1 MRRIP
6 LLPLALL
13 ATLQANDPPTLGL
26 HEIRVGMKGYGK
38 TVFQGSKIERFTF
51 EVLGIQRQ
59 SSAPGHGIIWV
70 RAEGGPLEKTA
81 ILHGMSGSPCY
92 IDGKLIG
99 ALALA
104 QDGQKDAL
112 AGITPIQMMFEQLR
126 DIPDAP
132 ALRTPL
138 LLPKLEPPKVLKAAF
153 TGQMLPLSDLL
164 GSLEG
169 FGPGTLP
176 LPVFG
181 APLAPEAASFFSG
194 TPFTFM
200 GSAMSASG
208 ASSSQGMEASPIEPG
223 GMVAIS
229 LVQGDLDMSATG
241 TITHVS
247 GKRVM
252 LFGHQLFNLGPV
264 DMPLWSANVVAS
276 VGSYVSSAKMS
287 VPVAPIGAVRL
298 DRYSGVG
305 GILGAEPRMVPL
317 RVGINLAGKKTLNF
331 RYEIV
336 DSPLMTPALTAS
348 VVAQSL
354 SSHIRGQGLQ
364 SLALQGN
371 IKIANQTPILLEFMS
386 ADAHAGRLANY
397 VGAHLQALMLNPF
410 ERPTIE
416 GISLTIKAEER
427 LDLTMIA
434 GLRTL
439 KPRVKRGEVLPVVV
453 TLQDIQ
459 GGREVV
465 SLNVQVPSSARPG
478 PATLLVGDGVSLA
491 GADPDERAVDVNSL
505 TDITRLLN
513 AALRNNHAYALLV
526 QAQPG
531 AGLRGARIEGV
542 PPTISSL
549 LIADGDSRNNRLL
562 RRVIGRAVLPLE
574 REVRGLY
581 TLDVEV
587 E

>member
-6 LLPLALL
+6 LLSMALL
-13 ATLQANDPPTLGL
+13 ATLQANDPPTMGI
-26 HEIRVGMKGYGK
+26 HEIRVGMKGYGR
-38 TVFQGSKIERFTF
+38 TVFQGSKIERFNF

-59 SSAPGHGIIWV
+59 MAPGHGVIWV

-104 QDGQKDAL
+104 QDGQKDTV
-112 AGITPIQMMFEQLR
+112 AGITPIATMLEQLR
-126 DIPDAP
+126 DVPDAP

-138 LLPKLEPPKVLKAAF
+138 LLPKLEPPKVLKAAY
-153 TGQMLPLSDLL
+153 TGQMIPLSELL
-164 GSLEG
+164 GSSSI
-169 FGPGTLP
+169 PGASTLP
-176 LPVFG
+176 MPVSG
-181 APLAPEAASFFSG
+181 TPLNPEAMAFFGG

-200 GSAMSASG
+200 GSASASG
-208 ASSSQGMEASPIEPG
+208 SSQGMEASPVEPG
-223 GMVAIS
+223 GMVCVQ
-229 LVQGDLDMSATG
+229 LVQGDLDYSVSG
-241 TITHVS
+241 TITYVS

-252 LFGHQLFNLGPV
+252 LFGHQLMNLGPV
-264 DMPLWSANVVAS
+264 DLPLWSANVVAS
-276 VGSYVSSAKMS
+276 IGSYVSSVKMT

-317 RVGINLAGKKTLNF
+317 RVGLNLGGKKTLNF
-331 RYEIV
+331 RFELM
-336 DSPLMTPALTAS
+336 DHPLLTPNLAAS
-348 VVAQSL
+348 VVAQTL
-354 SSHIRGQGLQ
+354 SSHIRGLGLQ

-371 IKIANQTPILLEFMS
+371 IKVANQNPINLEFMA

-397 VGAHLQALMLNPF
+397 VGSHLQAITLNPF
-410 ERPTIE
+410 ERPVLE

-427 LDLTMIA
+427 LDLTLIA

-453 TLQDIQ
+453 TLQDLQ
-459 GGREVV
+459 GVREVT
-465 SLNVQVPSSARPG
+465 SLNVQVPYSARPG
-478 PATLLVGDGVSLA
+478 IATLLVGDGMSLA
-491 GADPDERAVDVNSL
+491 GTDPDERSVDVNSL
-505 TDITRLLN
+505 NDITRLLN

-549 LIADGDSRNNRLL
+549 LVADGDSKNNRLV
-562 RRVIGRAVLPLE
+562 RRVVGRALLPLE
-574 REVRGLY
+574 REVRGLMS
-581 TLDVEV
+581 LDVEV